1 MDEKAR
7 KPMHRRGRLS
17 REVIVGAAAA
27 LLASEGLTGLTMRRV
42 AERLAVEAMSL
53 YNHVRDKRDLL
64 DAVAGRALSRIA
76 IPDPTQPWPQ
86 RLRMLVLGLYD
97 VLAANPWLVMVL
109 TEEQIEPREP
119 SVLAAME
126 AAIAIFE
133 EAGLGPAHRVS
144 AFRGLLALC
153 FGLVLTHT
161 IGLRMSP
168 AQAEA
173 QFAAADVAQWVNA
186 GVPRLAALAP
196 QFLLTRP
203 RDDLQFMLDAYIAA
217 LEAQSGAPRKPQ
229 QELPHAEGA
238 KRPS

>member
-1 MDEKAR
+1 MIQKAR
-7 KPMHRRGRLS
+7 KPAPRRGQLS
-17 REVIVGAAAA
+17 REAVVEAAAA
-27 LLASEGLTGLTMRRV
+27 ILAAEGLTGLTMRGV
-42 AERLAVEAMSL
+42 ADRLGVEAMSL

-64 DAVAGRALSRIA
+64 DSVAGRTLSRIQS
-76 IPDPTQPWPQ
+76 PDPARPWPQ
-86 RLRMLVLGLYD
+86 RLRMLVLSLYD

-109 TEEQIEPREP
+109 TTEQIEPREP

-133 EAGLGPAHRVS
+133 DAGLDPPRRVS

-168 AQAEA
+168 AQAELE
-173 QFAAADVAQWVNA
+173 FAAADVDQWASA

-196 QFLLTRP
+196 QFLLTKP
-203 RDDLQFMLDAYIAA
+203 RDDLRFMLDAYIAA
-217 LEAQSGAPRKPQ
+217 LEGEFGVRKP
-229 QELPHAEGA
+229 A
-238 KRPS
+238 